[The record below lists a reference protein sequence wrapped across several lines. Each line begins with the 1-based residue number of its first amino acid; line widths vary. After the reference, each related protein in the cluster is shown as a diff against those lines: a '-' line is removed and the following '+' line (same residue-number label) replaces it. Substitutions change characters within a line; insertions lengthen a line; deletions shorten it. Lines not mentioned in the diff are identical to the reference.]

1 VINRLSFVLLVG
13 VLIGLSQRPVY
24 AQDCQT
30 LKIAAPAYLLL
41 DNKAVHIEQDTSIVV
56 CQQYVLLTENNG
68 YNFYKKLIKASNK
81 NVFLEE
87 VYRMALSSPPA
98 DTVLEKQNMIKA
110 EDVYQAYE
118 GKPIRKI
125 KIQVLKPFG
134 PTIADTNRP
143 VVTFV
148 EKALNP
154 THVNT
159 RDYIIRNKLL
169 FEVHDTINPMLMV
182 ENARILTNLNYLQDA
197 SIVVS
202 PAEGDSVDV
211 LVLVKDKFPWLVVP
225 NIYSATK
232 YSLYAKQANIL
243 GTGQGLGLGLTLD
256 TKSKPVFYLSEVG
269 YYINNLYKQID
280 LMAAYQISDN
290 SQKTQL
296 RLDRQLVPTKVNLS
310 GGLEISQTLENMVAD
325 PTNIDKSQYFFR
337 YMYYDVWASYLFT
350 LHDYFPQIKNKKIY
364 LIPGLRLS
372 KKNYSDRPVVSP
384 DTNSRYYNYDYL
396 LGNVV
401 VAAQDYYR
409 TNYLLKFGQA
419 EFLPYGFQVSL
430 TGGYSWTEFMQK
442 PYIGAGFSFTSHQ
455 THLGFI
461 FARLDV
467 GTHFT
472 EAFEQGAFNLNLIH
486 LTDLIV
492 RNKSKYRVLTQLNLT
507 TGINRFSNDLLYIND
522 NYGFFGLDKETFY
535 GEGRLMLET
544 TFVNYTSWYLF
555 GFRIALEG
563 FASIGTIGPQDIK
576 LGNRQLISS
585 IGAGLYVR
593 NDFLA
598 FDAFE
603 VKIAYFPVTPA
614 GVSHFGF
621 SLASKQLF
629 SQLNFLFTQPRQ
641 AAYN

>member
-1 VINRLSFVLLVG
+1 MINRLSFVLLVG
-13 VLIGLSQRPVY
+13 VLIGLSQSPVY

-30 LKIAAPAYLLL
+30 LKITAPAYLLL

-81 NVFLEE
+81 NIFLKEI
-87 VYRMALSSPPA
+87 YKMALASPPP

-110 EDVYQAYE
+110 EDVYQAFE
-118 GKPIRKI
+118 GRPISKI

-169 FEVHDTINPMLMV
+169 FDVHDTINPMLMV

-280 LMAAYQISDN
+280 LMTAYQISES

-325 PTNIDKSQYFFR
+325 PTNIDKSQYFFK

-350 LHDYFPQIKNKKIY
+350 LQSIFPQINNKNIY

-384 DTNSRYYNYDYL
+384 DTNSRYYNYDYI

-401 VAAQDYYR
+401 VASQDYYR

-419 EFLPYGFQVSL
+419 EFLPYGFQVNL

-535 GEGRLMLET
+535 GEERIFLES

-621 SLASKQLF
+621 SLASKELF
-629 SQLNFLFTQPRQ
+629 SKLNFLFTQPRQ